1 MMVCPRPE
9 PVTPYLTSLAQPP
22 NQVYIDVE
30 SHEMVDVLDAKMLPA
45 GTTIASM
52 PTKQFSE
59 KRGKLTPHSG
69 SDSF

>member
-1 MMVCPRPE
+1 MVHRIS
-9 PVTPYLTSLAQPP
+9 TLLGQPP

-45 GTTIASM
+45 RAGIASM
-52 PTKQFSE
+52 PTKQFNE
-59 KRGKLTPHSG
+59 KSGKLTPHSG